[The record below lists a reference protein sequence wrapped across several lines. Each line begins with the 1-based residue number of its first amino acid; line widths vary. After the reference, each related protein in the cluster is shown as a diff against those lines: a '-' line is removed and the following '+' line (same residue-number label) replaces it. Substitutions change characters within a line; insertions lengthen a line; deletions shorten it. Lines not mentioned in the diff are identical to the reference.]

1 MEFKHDKYV
10 WWDENEKESIYATLN
25 RITEQKDK
33 NGNPRKTQQGL
44 TKYYLEIRTR
54 ESKELCIS
62 IVGKQRN
69 FFQYQV
75 GKTGTFTHNPE
86 NNYLTF
92 EEDKD
97 KMYDA
102 PSETRQIQT
111 SLSDYDD
118 NVLHY
123 EMEDYLRRKEKELQL
138 ELAMVQKLLGRYGE

>member
-10 WWDENEKESIYATLN
+10 WWDENEKESIYATLT

-62 IVGKQRN
+62 IVGGQRN

-111 SLSDYDD
+111 SLSNYDD

-123 EMEDYLRRKEKELQL
+123 EMEDYLRRKEKDLQL
-138 ELAMVQKLLGRYGE
+138 ELAAIQKLLGRYGE